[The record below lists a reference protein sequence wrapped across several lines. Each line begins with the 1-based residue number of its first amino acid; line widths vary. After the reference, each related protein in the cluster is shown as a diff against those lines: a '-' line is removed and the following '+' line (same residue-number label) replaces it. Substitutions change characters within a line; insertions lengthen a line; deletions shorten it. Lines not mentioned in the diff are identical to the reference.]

1 MYTYIYIYCFVF
13 DHGIAV
19 RICQFSQ
26 EFEALKDDESVK
38 FPEQHMLRT
47 MRRKECYQGCFSKW
61 QKQRILYGWDAFV
74 QVAPTLAK
82 TKSEIPNSFRNA
94 LNVSVKKWNG
104 SRFKRGDGLHTIP
117 DPLALATESMLL
129 DAMSTGQEIGMNF
142 VMKTMNYMVSL
153 WNEHMKDIRDHIE
166 QLVKNRRE
174 AGDHVESCRPI
185 VGINNEEISCVDP
198 VKKMFDT
205 LQFCNIQ
212 DSLEARQLL
221 VCFSFYVFDLLCVCA
236 CMQIEYGLVSQH
248 CWFRCMIY
256 IYIYIY
262 TCACTTKVVCVETIQ
277 EARIEECYCD
287 QTIQT
292 SGLLTPIDGGCKKIH
307 TVDY

>member
-1 MYTYIYIYCFVF
+1 MNIKIILLLLDVYIYIYCFVF

-26 EFEALKDDESVK
+26 EFEALKDDESIK

-248 CWFRCMIY
+248 CWFICMIY
-256 IYIYIY
+256 IYIHL
-262 TCACTTKVVCVETIQ
+262 
-277 EARIEECYCD
+277 RLHD
-287 QTIQT
+287 
-292 SGLLTPIDGGCKKIH
+292 
-307 TVDY
+307 